1 MGNIL
6 HGGAKTTPKIRKE
19 IQEPVKSIAALARQY
34 DLNQKNSSLLEICRN
49 DRR

>member
-19 IQEPVKSIAALARQY
+19 IQDSHKSIAALARQY
-34 DLNQKNSSLLEICRN
+34 NTI
-49 DRR
+49 